1 MITTELIKQ
10 LREMTGAGLLDAKKA
25 LEEANGDID
34 QAVDIL
40 RKSGAIKLA
49 KKSERATKEG
59 VVSSYVHGGKI
70 GVIVEVNC
78 ETDFVSRTEDF
89 QTLARDIAMHI
100 AAAAPLCVSPDQL
113 PSDVLDREK
122 AVYAEQVV
130 GKPQEMIEK
139 IVEGKMQKFYED
151 NCLLSQSFVKNPDIK
166 ISELINEA
174 VTKLGE
180 NIQVKRFS
188 RFVLG
193 GE

>member
-59 VVSSYVHGGKI
+59 VVASYVHGGKI

-89 QTLARDIAMHI
+89 QTLTRDIAMHI

>member
-113 PSDVLDREK
+113 PGDVLDREK